1 MPRRAPGPGSG
12 AECPSSWETGCGRK
26 GGRPLARHATHVRG
40 EPGAKPFVDDLL
52 LGRGFVRSRAAPS
65 LRSIESQPSTQGFVR
80 ARARWPG
87 GACASGAVRPSS
99 SLPASRRPRAWRS
112 GAGGGRASLLG
123 APASSVPASS
133 PSTAGGARPSGL
145 GRCPGSL
152 GGSRGGGARR
162 AGSAARRPLSQG
174 WPCGPGGRPPA
185 SPALARPSSSFLRT
199 GRPADRGGP
208 GPGGGGRARGRS
220 RSRCQGREARGDRA
234 PGQLSARGR
243 VSFGPPGL
251 ASCRPTARTLR
262 RAARLVRGRPL
273 GPLAGVVWRDGTDLE
288 RTLLGVPRHLS
299 EVDQLPPASSGLSRW
314 LAHRLCRLTSRLAG
328 WLTHRLLRSTSR
340 RPVAVPLGA
349 AAQLSKGGYPRFTA
363 RAAFTG
369 LGLRCRWDHAEP
381 LLYFFQPHLQFAFSG
396 L

>member
-1 MPRRAPGPGSG
+1 MGRGEGARPCSAPPLLRFPPPPRPPPVGLVPPGWDG
-12 AECPSSWETGCGRK
+12 
-26 GGRPLARHATHVRG
+26 VRG
-40 EPGAKPFVDDLL
+40 AWVGAAEAERAE
-52 LGRGFVRSRAAPS
+52 RGP
-65 LRSIESQPSTQGFVR
+65 
-80 ARARWPG
+80 
-87 GACASGAVRPSS
+87 RPAG
-99 SLPASRRPRAWRS
+99 PCPR
-112 GAGGGRASLLG
+112 GGRA
-123 APASSVPASS
+123 
-133 PSTAGGARPSGL
+133 
-145 GRCPGSL
+145 
-152 GGSRGGGARR
+152 
-162 AGSAARRPLSQG
+162 
-174 WPCGPGGRPPA
+174 GPGGGHPR
-185 SPALARPSSSFLRT
+185 LRPSRALPRLSSARVDQQT
-199 GRPADRGGP
+199 A
-208 GPGGGGRARGRS
+208 GGRARGRS

-234 PGQLSARGR
+234 PGQPSARGR

-273 GPLAGVVWRDGTDLE
+273 GPLAGVVWRDGPDLE

-299 EVDQLPPASSGLSRW
+299 EVDQVPPASSGLSRW
-314 LAHRLCRLTSRLAG
+314 LARRLCRLTSRLAG

>member
-1 MPRRAPGPGSG
+1 MGRGEGARPCSAPPLLRFPPPPRPPPVGLVPPGWDG
-12 AECPSSWETGCGRK
+12 
-26 GGRPLARHATHVRG
+26 VRG
-40 EPGAKPFVDDLL
+40 AWVGAAEAERAE
-52 LGRGFVRSRAAPS
+52 RGP
-65 LRSIESQPSTQGFVR
+65 
-80 ARARWPG
+80 
-87 GACASGAVRPSS
+87 RPAG
-99 SLPASRRPRAWRS
+99 PCPR
-112 GAGGGRASLLG
+112 GGRAGPGGGHPRLRPSRALPPL
-123 APASSVPASS
+123 SSARVDQQ
-133 PSTAGGARPSGL
+133 TAGG
-145 GRCPGSL
+145 
-152 GGSRGGGARR
+152 RGGGA
-162 AGSAARRPLSQG
+162 
-174 WPCGPGGRPPA
+174 
-185 SPALARPSSSFLRT
+185 
-199 GRPADRGGP
+199 
-208 GPGGGGRARGRS
+208 RARGRS

-273 GPLAGVVWRDGTDLE
+273 GPLAGVVWRDGPDLE

-340 RPVAVPLGA
+340 RLVAVPLGA

>member
-112 GAGGGRASLLG
+112 GGGKGARPCSAPPLLRFPPPPRPPPVGLVPPGWDGVRGAWVGAAEAERAERGPRPAGPCPRGGRAGLG
-123 APASSVPASS
+123 GGHPRLRPSRALPPLSSARVDQQ
-133 PSTAGGARPSGL
+133 TAGGR
-145 GRCPGSL
+145 
-152 GGSRGGGARR
+152 
-162 AGSAARRPLSQG
+162 
-174 WPCGPGGRPPA
+174 
-185 SPALARPSSSFLRT
+185 
-199 GRPADRGGP
+199 
-208 GPGGGGRARGRS
+208 GGGGRARGRS

-328 WLTHRLLRSTSR
+328 WLADSSST
-340 RPVAVPLGA
+340 
-349 AAQLSKGGYPRFTA
+349 
-363 RAAFTG
+363 
-369 LGLRCRWDHAEP
+369 
-381 LLYFFQPHLQFAFSG
+381 
-396 L
+396 